1 MGAGGGVGDGRQ
13 SPSPST
19 GCLPAGTIRG
29 SWVRREG
36 LPFRP
41 PRILP
46 PPSVEGAPTVPSGT
60 VCGATGGGRR
70 VRAWASPHSFHGKL
84 EAGFLGEG
92 WRSWGGGEP
101 GRSGGWPGLARAGR
115 LATAGAEVGSS
126 CRAGLGARSLLSGPS
141 EPWPRCGGSQILLL
155 LLLLL
160 LGLSLTQWMLTVP
173 VAAEATTGTA
183 PLRSPCSPVP
193 GPVGSGSPWSPC
205 PRCSALWRICS
216 QTLFLLQN
224 R

>member
-1 MGAGGGVGDGRQ
+1 MSSSWDHPGLLGEKGGAAL
-13 SPSPST
+13 PSPPDPAPPQCGGSAD
-19 GCLPAGTIRG
+19 GSQRNCLWSHRRG
-29 SWVRREG
+29 A
-36 LPFRP
+36 RP
-41 PRILP
+41 L
-46 PPSVEGAPTVPSGT
+46 
-60 VCGATGGGRR
+60 GGGRR